1 MKLLHGYLLIFLF
14 NYCLSTEKNIQD
26 DQKQDSIYTGLANL
40 RIHFSH
46 ITALRTFTI
55 NVQKDHDEYHLLN
68 LKIIFPLEF
77 IVQGEVL
84 LKDESDQ
91 ATQLQLLTGEDGE
104 KYYEFNEKH
113 YNKLNEFIS
122 RLYYRNT
129 TKVDANKKYKIKYV
143 VSDQKN
149 QANVVKECNVELTIN
164 ISSEY
169 LLTNVMVPLWRE
181 KHFDLT
187 LIRIMENKSFTGS
200 LQLHSMGMSYPDWVN
215 LYYDKNLGSVKVS
228 GKPPNEDNI
237 DFNLQFYMY
246 DNLSQDASDPYQ
258 LFFRNNRTEYD
269 ADTSIYSLIIQL
281 LCMFLLIII
290 VLCILLAKK
299 VRRDNEKKEVD
310 NIIHNNNVMRDEEEK
325 KEDINVLTKSILE
338 WNKESEDLKNNKD
351 SVAGLGIFFN

>member
-1 MKLLHGYLLIFLF
+1 M
-14 NYCLSTEKNIQD
+14 
-26 DQKQDSIYTGLANL
+26 
-40 RIHFSH
+40 
-46 ITALRTFTI
+46 
-55 NVQKDHDEYHLLN
+55 
-68 LKIIFPLEF
+68 
-77 IVQGEVL
+77 

-246 DNLSQDASDPYQ
+246 DNLS
-258 LFFRNNRTEYD
+258 
-269 ADTSIYSLIIQL
+269 
-281 LCMFLLIII
+281 
-290 VLCILLAKK
+290 
-299 VRRDNEKKEVD
+299 
-310 NIIHNNNVMRDEEEK
+310 
-325 KEDINVLTKSILE
+325 
-338 WNKESEDLKNNKD
+338 
-351 SVAGLGIFFN
+351 